1 MADIVDTT
9 QVNAST
15 MEALGARY
23 EAIAHNLAN
32 VSTAGYKAIIFA
44 FASSQAVAAAT
55 ETAVAP
61 VREELGTVVGSP
73 VLDFSQGHLVRTER
87 PLDLALNGKGFF
99 VLETP
104 QGPLYTRNGSF
115 QTNAQGQLVDG
126 AGRTVAGEGGPL
138 MIPQGAAGQ
147 SLQVGS
153 DGRLMAGRTEIGK
166 LRLVEFT
173 DPQVLTPAGQ
183 SALQA
188 PAGTAPAA
196 ATKTTVHQGY
206 QEASNVSAVE
216 ELVGLITVS
225 RLYEANAKVV
235 QLNSEASRTL
245 LNVALS

>member
-9 QVNAST
+9 QVNASS

-44 FASSQAVAAAT
+44 FASSQAPAPG
-55 ETAVAP
+55 TAVAP
-61 VREELGTVVGSP
+61 VREQPGTVVGSP
-73 VLDFSQGHLVRTER
+73 VVDFSQGNLVRTER

-183 SALQA
+183 SAFQA

-225 RLYEANAKVV
+225 RLYEANAKAV
-235 QLNSEASRTL
+235 QMQSEAGKTL
-245 LNVALS
+245 MGVALG